1 MNKKK
6 TIAVA
11 IVLALLLLIGGML
24 AYFTD
29 TDSKANKFTLGEQ
42 SVNITLTE
50 TQWSTTDEDRDGVP
64 DAAEDV
70 IPGKSLHKN
79 PVIKNDSTTNS
90 VCVFAE
96 VVVPL
101 ANDSTTPLFTYTLN
115 NGWVEVGT
123 PKTADG
129 KTTHVYAYGTSSTMT
144 EVTARGETATPVFS
158 TVTFNSALTA
168 DKLTN
173 VNTAQQIDVNAY
185 GIQYENL
192 SSYAPATVWPLAN
205 PNANN

>member
-50 TQWSTTDEDRDGVP
+50 AQWSTTDTNDNGVP
-64 DAAEDV
+64 DDAENI
-70 IPGKSLHKN
+70 IPGKSLPKD
-79 PVIKNDSTTNS
+79 PVIENDSTTNS

-96 VVVPL
+96 VIVPL

-123 PKTADG
+123 PKTAEG
-129 KTTHVYAYGTSSTMT
+129 KTTHVYAYGTSSEMT
-144 EVTARGETATPVFS
+144 KIAADGKTATPVFS
-158 TVTFNSALTA
+158 TVTFNTALTA

-185 GIQYENL
+185 GIQYANL